1 MKKIKGKYLYLIFII
16 SLFLILISALF
27 RLNNITFT
35 TISIS
40 LNLLL
45 IIILKKIIDK
55 FEIKYTKKEILILT
69 LSTIIIYIFY
79 ITSILIRKFIY
90 YWDYSCYYNIQI
102 GTINA
107 FQNGILSG
115 IKSFISST
123 WSGEYGSFLSFFPQ
137 VIFNFTNKSINSY
150 LISCVIV
157 FIPYILFTYSI
168 LIKRIINIIK
178 LEKQSHYLILST
190 IVLIL
195 TPIIHG
201 SFIYGQPDLFGLVFI
216 FIILSL
222 TIDYDFNK
230 IEIDR
235 LLIIFLSTYMLTI
248 CRRWYI
254 YWIITYYILYFI
266 NILINN
272 IKDKN
277 NIKLIMKHITIYGT
291 IVGIIYIVTLFPFIK
306 NTLLNNYSSSYK
318 FYSAGGLLYELMNQF
333 KHLGYLILIIFL
345 GGLIY
350 GLKTKE
356 YRKVTLFC
364 IFQYLMIITMFTRI
378 QSMGIHHSLLL
389 LPNYI
394 YGIILFIICVDNN
407 KRVTKIIG
415 YIMVI
420 TILSINIIY
429 SYNNTKSIL
438 FTDISIRA
446 PKEENYEGIKN
457 VTDWLKNNLDENN
470 TAYMIVHNNKFNPD
484 KFRNFYTPNSIVHD
498 YLPYG
503 SSIIGIH
510 KFPIELFTA
519 KYIITS
525 EPFIKTSLDEDYN
538 IVFNKIK
545 DEKFILKKEFIMQ
558 DKTKIIIYERIKKTD
573 EKEKIEYINQ
583 LKEKTKEYK
592 ELYEDVIKEYN

>member
-16 SLFLILISALF
+16 SLFLILISDLF
-27 RLNNITFT
+27 RLNNVTFT
-35 TISIS
+35 ITSIS

-429 SYNNTKSIL
+429 IYNNTKSIL

-558 DKTKIIIYERIKKTD
+558 DKTKIIIYDRIKKTD

>member
-318 FYSAGGLLYELMNQF
+318 FYSAGGLLYELVNQF